1 MKQFDIVISGIS
13 GRFPESSN
21 IQEFEE
27 NLLKNVDMV
36 TVNDRRFTSGL
47 YGIPEGFG
55 ALKEIDK
62 CDSQFFG
69 ISPVEG
75 RRMDP
80 QLRMALEVSYEA
92 MVDAG
97 KKFFNNFNCAYLTR
111 IFLSQALVLI
121 RKEEIVP
128 EYFTL
133 FAQVRLE

>member
-1 MKQFDIVISGIS
+1 MKKIEIVISGIS

-21 IQEFEE
+21 IKEFEE
-27 NLLKNVDMV
+27 NLLKNVNMV
-36 TVNDRRFTSGL
+36 TVNDRRFAPGL

-55 ALKEIDK
+55 TLLEIDK
-62 CDSQFFG
+62 FDSQFFG

-97 KKFFNNFNCAYLTR
+97 MEFFNNFN
-111 IFLSQALVLI
+111 
-121 RKEEIVP
+121 
-128 EYFTL
+128 
-133 FAQVRLE
+133 